1 VLALHRVGGEFW
13 NTDALGAAVAFGHY
27 DDRHPARPHQLRRA
41 ALASTAREKPASAPR
56 MSDRPM
62 SDLTI

>member
-1 VLALHRVGGEFW
+1 MPDGV
-13 NTDALGAAVAFGHY
+13 DAA
-27 DDRHPARPHQLRRA
+27 Q
-41 ALASTAREKPASAPR
+41 PASAPR